1 MVWLGCG
8 SAGCVTPE
16 GPRPGPSRGMVVVS
30 LAHSPK
36 AICTEFLEYRN
47 HSRSSS
53 TNNANHVADENYDFQ
68 FQPSKQLNPRPRTR
82 FKKTWHEK
90 FFKVVGPAT
99 YVGEAARLPSTALTD
114 RQAKKRQVQASK
126 NGQKKQKRPKAPRA
140 KKLGNARLLSSW
152 PCYQL

>member
-1 MVWLGCG
+1 MKGERRNSSILGGEENAKLVWLGCG
-8 SAGCVTPE
+8 SAGCVIPE

-30 LAHSPK
+30 LAQSPK

-68 FQPSKQLNPRPRTR
+68 LQPSEQLNPSPRTR

-90 FFKVVGPAT
+90 FFKVDSKF
-99 YVGEAARLPSTALTD
+99 YKDSSIFIRYLFAL
-114 RQAKKRQVQASK
+114 
-126 NGQKKQKRPKAPRA
+126 
-140 KKLGNARLLSSW
+140 
-152 PCYQL
+152 